1 MALDSAVWPR
11 CRVVPELLIL
21 VRRHLS
27 RCARVTA
34 WTGLVSSDCHGAVVD
49 GGDGAQGDAGAG
61 PAGPLPADARAA
73 GSCSR
78 EVIAGFWPARVRCPS
93 TVRAVRNR
101 FRAVSRSAATPRAA
115 RAAG

>member
-27 RCARVTA
+27 QCARVTA

-61 PAGPLPADARAA
+61 PVGPLSADARAA

-78 EVIAGFWPARVRCPS
+78 EVIASLWQVRVRCPS
-93 TVRAVRNR
+93 TVRAVTNR
-101 FRAVSRSAATPRAA
+101 FWVISRSA
-115 RAAG
+115 